1 MTPDERRRRAVE
13 MFQEGYQRQMAGDL
27 DGAINAYRQ
36 SIALH
41 PTAEAHTFL
50 GWTYSFQGRYD
61 DAIAE
66 CKEAI
71 AVDADF
77 GNPYNDIGSYLI
89 KLERLDEAIPWLE
102 AAVNARRYEPRHY
115 PHCNLGQVYWKKGML
130 GRAAEEFERALEIA
144 PDYPFARAALA
155 AIRNQLN

>member
-1 MTPDERRRRAVE
+1 MTSEERQRRAVE
-13 MFQEGYQRQMAGDL
+13 VFQEAYRRQMAGDL
-27 DGAINAYRQ
+27 EGAIAAYQQ
-36 SIALH
+36 SIALY

-50 GWTYSFQGRYD
+50 GWTYSFQGRYEE
-61 DAIAE
+61 AIAE

-89 KLERLDEAIPWLE
+89 KLERLDEAVPWLE
-102 AAVNARRYEPRHY
+102 AAVEARRYEPRHY

-130 GRAAEEFERALEIA
+130 ARAAEEFERALAIA
-144 PDYPFARAALA
+144 PDYPFARAALD
-155 AIRNQLN
+155 AIRKQLN